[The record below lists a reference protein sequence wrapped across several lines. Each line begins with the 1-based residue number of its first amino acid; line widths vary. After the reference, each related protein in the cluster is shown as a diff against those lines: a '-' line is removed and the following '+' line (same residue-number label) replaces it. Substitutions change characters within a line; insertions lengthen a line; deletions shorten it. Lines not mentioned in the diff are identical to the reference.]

1 MGKVYIMRGLPGC
14 GKTTR
19 AKELV
24 EKGVILSTDD
34 FFMIGEQYR
43 CQSCHLWG
51 WTPSTGDLTCSYP
64 GGHEGPCSF
73 QVPRLAELLAHFDPL
88 LILDAHQ
95 WNQKRFRGALELG
108 ISPIVVDN
116 TNILHVHMDPYIDLA
131 QQYGYDIEVVPI
143 STNMS
148 DEQLAIRNVHGVPLN
163 VIRRMREL
171 YQP

>member
-34 FFMIGEQYR
+34 FFMIGEQY
-43 CQSCHLWG
+43 
-51 WTPSTGDLTCSYP
+51 
-64 GGHEGPCSF
+64 
-73 QVPRLAELLAHFDPL
+73 HFDPL